1 MKWFRRFLA
10 ALLCPLLLA
19 FPTAAAT
26 DVPVWISETES
37 GEKTEGLV
45 WEDSRPWKAVDV
57 AVSEADALKIGGK
70 SSILMDLSTGTVLY
84 EKNSHDHLPIASVT
98 KIMTLLLIMESIDSG
113 TLHYTD
119 VLTCSETAASMGGSQ
134 IWLEPGET
142 MTVDDLLKA
151 VCVVSANDA
160 CAVFAEHLAGSI
172 ESFVVNMNARAAQ
185 LGMNDTHFLD
195 CSGLNDEA
203 YSSAYDVAL
212 MSRELMTHRGIIPYT
227 TIWMDSLRGGASQL
241 VNTNRLI
248 RHYSGATGLKT
259 GTTAA
264 AGHNLSATASRD
276 GLSLVAVVL
285 GCATTA
291 ERFGGTR
298 KLLDYGFANYKTVL
312 PTVPKEQLPDVSVNH
327 GLQPFVPVAVPD
339 MTPVLLKKGTEKE
352 LTCSVSLE
360 TEVEAPVKTGQKLGE
375 VTVSQNGKVLA
386 AYPLSA
392 AKDVGRRTFF
402 ASLSRLFSLLAANG

>member
-10 ALLCPLLLA
+10 AILCPLLLV

-26 DVPVWISETES
+26 DIPVWISEAES
-37 GEKTEGLV
+37 GEKTERLL
-45 WEDSRPWKAVDV
+45 WEDSVQWQAVDV
-57 AVSEADALKIGGK
+57 PVSGTDSLQIGGK
-70 SSILMDLSTGTVLY
+70 SSLLMDLGTGTVLY

-98 KIMTLLLIMESIDSG
+98 KIMTLLLIMEAIDGG
-113 TLHYTD
+113 TLRYSD

-172 ESFVVNMNARAAQ
+172 ESFVANMNTRAAQ
-185 LGMNDTHFLD
+185 LAMNDTHFLD

-212 MSRELMTHRGIIPYT
+212 MSRELMTHKGIIPYT

-248 RHYSGATGLKT
+248 RHYNGATGLKT

-285 GCATTA
+285 GCETTA
-291 ERFGGTR
+291 ERFNGTR
-298 KLLDYGFANYKTVL
+298 KLLDFGFANYATAL
-312 PTVPKEQLPDVSVNH
+312 PTVAKEQLTDVPVSH
-327 GLQPFVPVAVPD
+327 GLQTTVPVAVPE
-339 MTPVLLKKGTEKE
+339 MVPVLLKKGTEKE

-360 TEVEAPVKTGQKLGE
+360 SEVEAPVKAGQKLGE
-375 VTVSQNGKVLA
+375 VTVSQGGKVLA

-392 AKDVGRRTFF
+392 AKAVERRTFF
-402 ASLSRLFSLLAANG
+402 ASLSRLFSLLAATG